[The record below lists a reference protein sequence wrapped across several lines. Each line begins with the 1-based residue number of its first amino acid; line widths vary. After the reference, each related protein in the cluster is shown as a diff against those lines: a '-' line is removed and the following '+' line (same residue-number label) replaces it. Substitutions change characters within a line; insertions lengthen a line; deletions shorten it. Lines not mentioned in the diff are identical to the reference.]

1 MPEFELSE
9 IDKEGLEKG
18 ADRVQPEWWQIVEV
32 SGALENGEV
41 PSAEERF
48 GGVALAPIELD
59 HGILPNLMKD
69 FLPQIFIDNPTM
81 TTLITDEEG
90 DHIIWSGVE
99 HAEGGVYKWVE
110 RVDPED
116 EWAEPVNEKL
126 AEDDYEGAYEE
137 TKKMVE
143 EEFGVDLG
151 LIKIAKPQFF
161 IELEKTFEA
170 AEEGEDLIGWIPQVM
185 DFGVTIFEDDYINF
199 YPEPYFYQFLNEV
212 LEPMI
217 KELNG
222 DELEPILRKFIDE
235 PPLDIII
242 PLKSRGKSSALRI
255 KQDSDNVVITSVDL
269 ETNQELYSDDVKE
282 LAQNYRDEFPESDLV
297 LALNVT
303 EDLKNLLS
311 QLMTD
316 IPLSEETYAKIGTY
330 LSNLLSSLGEDVWI
344 EMNDNWLNLK
354 NILDWAEELLD
365 YDITELNLPLDMMM
379 MGVEKTLSQNP
390 MGIFITGENRELLT
404 SIVADFTGDTPK
416 LETVNK
422 SELEKIF
429 EIEGENAVS
438 EAVTELPDEY
448 GTVHPGMEV
457 KIDEIV
463 PIVSELK
470 KSMKEPRRSPL
481 YLMRIITYLGD
492 ILEKGINFSDSP
504 YRLKE

>member
-1 MPEFELSE
+1 MAKLELSE

-18 ADRVQPEWWQIVEV
+18 ADRVQPEWWQIVEI
-32 SGALENGEV
+32 SGALENGEDTT
-41 PSAEERF
+41 AEERF

-81 TTLITDEEG
+81 TTLVLDEEG
-90 DHIIWSGVE
+90 DHVIWAGVE
-99 HAEGGVYKWVE
+99 HAEGGVYKWVK
-110 RVDPED
+110 RVDPNGD
-116 EWAEPVNEKL
+116 WADPVNEKL

-143 EEFGVDLG
+143 EEYGVELG
-151 LIKIAKPQFF
+151 LIKMARPQFF

-170 AEEGEDLIGWIPQVM
+170 AEEGDDLIGWIPQVM
-185 DFGVTIFEDDYINF
+185 DFGVTIFEEDYINF

-255 KQDSDNVVITSVDL
+255 KQDSDNIVITSVDL
-269 ETNQELYSDDVKE
+269 EDNEELYSDNIKK
-282 LAQNYRDEFPESDLV
+282 LAQNYRDRFPETDMV
-297 LALNVT
+297 VALNVT
-303 EDLKNLLS
+303 EDLKNLLG

-316 IPLSEETYAKIGTY
+316 IPLSEETYAKIGTFV
-330 LSNLLSSLGEDVWI
+330 SNLLSSLGEDIWI
-344 EMNDNWLNLK
+344 EMDDSWLNLN

-365 YDITELNLPLDMMM
+365 YDITNLNLPLDMMM
-379 MGVEKTLSQNP
+379 VGMEKTLSQHP
-390 MGIFITGENRELLT
+390 MGIFVTGKDRELLT
-404 SIVADFTGDTPK
+404 SIVADFTEDTPK
-416 LETVNK
+416 LKTVDK
-422 SELEKIF
+422 SEFEEIF
-429 EIEGENAVS
+429 EIEGSNAINEAVS
-438 EAVTELPDEY
+438 KLSEEY
-448 GTVHPGMEV
+448 GTVHPGMEI

-470 KSMKEPRRSPL
+470 KALKEPKRSPI
-481 YLMRIITYLGD
+481 YLMRLLTYLGD
-492 ILEKGINFSDSP
+492 ILKKGINFSESP
-504 YRLKE
+504 YQLTE